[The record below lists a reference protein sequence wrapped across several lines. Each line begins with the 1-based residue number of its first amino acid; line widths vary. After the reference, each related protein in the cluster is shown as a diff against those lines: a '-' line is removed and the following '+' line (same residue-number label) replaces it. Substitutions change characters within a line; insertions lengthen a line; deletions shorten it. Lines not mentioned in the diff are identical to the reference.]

1 MEDISIKVWYTEDGE
16 VKFLKIL
23 KYYYQSSTFDIK
35 NIFFFFS
42 ESFFVSL
49 KNTEKLFSLIIA
61 IKTARNILE
70 INNLKLCCMNG
81 DVLFWGEEREKYGN
95 PTISEMIKL
104 GWMDFE
110 GTNQIVLHY
119 DHQGIT
125 SQKVQI
131 CSTNDTVKKIIT
143 GDRNFFQALDID
155 SRIFKY
161 RLQKKNIFSV
171 SIHLC
176 ILV

>member
-1 MEDISIKVWYTEDGE
+1 
-16 VKFLKIL
+16 
-23 KYYYQSSTFDIK
+23 
-35 NIFFFFS
+35 
-42 ESFFVSL
+42 
-49 KNTEKLFSLIIA
+49 
-61 IKTARNILE
+61 
-70 INNLKLCCMNG
+70 MNG

-171 SIHLC
+171 NVHLR
-176 ILV
+176 ILGQNMSKQILIKYII